1 MNITKIG
8 IVGAGVIG
16 AGIAETAACRGLG
29 VILIETAK
37 SQLEKGV
44 EYIRRGLKK
53 GIERKEV
60 PEKDEDLIIGRIQ
73 LALDIQVLSKI
84 DFVIE
89 AVSEEEKTKTELIS
103 KLHTICPAQAL
114 FASTTSSLSI
124 TKLARASK
132 RAPQVIGMHF
142 MNPVPVMKL
151 VEIVRGVQ
159 TAPETIQAAK
169 NLASLLGKETVLAHD
184 FPGFMVNRVIAPMI
198 NEAICALYEGIG
210 SAQDID
216 RALKLGA
223 NHPMGPLQLA
233 DLIGLD
239 LVLHSLQALQKEFGN
254 PKFAPCPLLVKYV
267 EAGFLGRKTGKGF
280 YEY

>member
-16 AGIAETAACRGLG
+16 AGIAETAARQGLG
-29 VILIETAK
+29 VILVETTK
-37 SQLEKGV
+37 VQLEKAV
-44 EYIRRGLKK
+44 ETIRRGLKK
-53 GIERKEV
+53 AIGRKEV
-60 PEKDEDLIIGRIQ
+60 AEKDEDLIIGRVQ
-73 LALDIQVLSKI
+73 LALDIQALTKI

-89 AVSEEEKTKTELIS
+89 AVTEDERTKTDLFS
-103 KLHTICPAQAL
+103 KLHTVCPAPAI
-114 FASTTSSLSI
+114 FASATSSLSI
-124 TKLARASK
+124 TKLAKASK

-169 NLASLLGKETVLAHD
+169 SVAERMGKETVLAHD

-198 NEAICALYEGIG
+198 NEAIYSLYEGVG

-233 DLIGLD
+233 DLLGLD
-239 LVLHSLQALQKEFGN
+239 AVLNSLEMLHRQFGN
-254 PKFAPCPLLVKYV
+254 PKFSPCPLLVKYV